1 MRFYVL
7 AVTTSDSPDT
17 PTLADSWPVPL
28 IEDNGIHGPVML
40 NRALSE
46 AYAKPDTLTAGVIV
60 VEIPDETVLPKLA
73 PLQPPTVPGT
83 AFALLKGNPAMQQ
96 QQTCPNG
103 HPANSNG
110 NCFGH
115 GCVYDNGKRHDGQ
128 N

>member
-7 AVTTSDSPDT
+7 AVTTSDSPDA
-17 PTLADSWPVPL
+17 PHVADSWPVHM
-28 IEDNGIHGPVML
+28 IEENGIHGPVML

-46 AYAKPDTLTAGVIV
+46 AYAEPDTLTAGVV
-60 VEIPDETVLPKLA
+60 AVEIPDAKMLPLLA
-73 PLQPPTVPGT
+73 PLQPPTVTGE
-83 AFALLKGNPAMQQ
+83 AFALLKGKAMNQ

-115 GCVYDNGKRHDGQ
+115 GCTYDNSKRHDGQ

>member
-1 MRFYVL
+1 MCVYFL
-7 AVTTSDSPDT
+7 AVTTSDTPTT
-17 PTLADSWPVPL
+17 PTLVESWPVPL

-46 AYAKPDTLTAGVIV
+46 AYAEPDTLTAGVIV
-60 VEIPDETVLPKLA
+60 VEIPDDTVLSKLA
-73 PLQPPTVPGT
+73 PLQPPTVAGE
-83 AFALLKGNPAMQQ
+83 AFALPEGKPMGSH
-96 QQTCPNG
+96 TCPNG

-115 GCVYDNGKRHDGQ
+115 GCVYDNSKRHEGQ